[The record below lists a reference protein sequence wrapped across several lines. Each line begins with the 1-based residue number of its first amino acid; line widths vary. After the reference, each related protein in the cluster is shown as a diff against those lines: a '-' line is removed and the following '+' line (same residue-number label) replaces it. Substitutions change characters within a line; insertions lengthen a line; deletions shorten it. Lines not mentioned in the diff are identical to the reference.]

1 MYTYY
6 FLTAFKPELKQSFW
20 WKKHITQ
27 VQLVSHYDI
36 SCDLDQNRPPLQ
48 IQFFILMF
56 HFGLPLLYK
65 DCAFPKFVLFCGL
78 IQNVFMFIL
87 FSDFYNKA
95 YRKKPP
101 APPISKKAID

>member
-1 MYTYY
+1 MP
-6 FLTAFKPELKQSFW
+6 FLVILIKTV
-20 WKKHITQ
+20 H
-27 VQLVSHYDI
+27 
-36 SCDLDQNRPPLQ
+36 PLQ